1 MAREALS
8 MDTLADTKLDETFMD
23 WRNSDKD
30 HNMNMGKLRI
40 TTGTGVG
47 SFSFVLHRPLAG
59 VSFDW
64 NQFHSIH

>member
-23 WRNSDKD
+23 RRNSNKD

-40 TTGTGVG
+40 TTKTGVG

-59 VSFDW
+59 VSF
-64 NQFHSIH
+64 NSIQFYSIH